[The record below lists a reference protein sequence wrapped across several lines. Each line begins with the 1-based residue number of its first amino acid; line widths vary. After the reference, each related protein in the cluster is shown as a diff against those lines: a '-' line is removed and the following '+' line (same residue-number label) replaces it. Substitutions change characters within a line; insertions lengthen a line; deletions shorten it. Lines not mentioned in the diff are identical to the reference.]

1 MYVVDRK
8 ASKEQQISRKT
19 QGIPITVRQLEAIIR
34 ISESIAKMHLQ
45 SVVQIKHVEEAHRI
59 FKISTMN
66 AAASGMSNATPVL
79 NDELLQKVRQIE
91 DAIKRRVAVG
101 TRIAYPKLQ

>member
-1 MYVVDRK
+1 M
-8 ASKEQQISRKT
+8 
-19 QGIPITVRQLEAIIR
+19 
-34 ISESIAKMHLQ
+34 
-45 SVVQIKHVEEAHRI
+45 EEAHRI

>member
-1 MYVVDRK
+1 
-8 ASKEQQISRKT
+8 
-19 QGIPITVRQLEAIIR
+19 
-34 ISESIAKMHLQ
+34 
-45 SVVQIKHVEEAHRI
+45 
-59 FKISTMN
+59 MN